1 MQRRSNTSP
10 FFVMEKAVVLFKNPE
25 TKDSIEI
32 NLVYNKENSD
42 LDYTLNLSEGYSLNS
57 NMDFVG
63 FLAHMFLTSLQV
75 NKD

>member
-1 MQRRSNTSP
+1 
-10 FFVMEKAVVLFKNPE
+10 MEKAVVLFKNPE

>member
-57 NMDFVG
+57 NMDLVG